1 MLVAKGKIIDNP
13 TGWVVYS
20 RKVVELLGRPWVH
33 KEEIAEALQCYIK
46 PISAEKCA
54 EQLSAPK

>member
-1 MLVAKGKIIDNP
+1 MSITNRKIIDNP
-13 TGWVVYS
+13 TGWAVYS
-20 RKVVELLGRPWVH
+20 RKVVELLGRPWAH

-46 PISAEKCA
+46 PMTAEKCA